1 MRPKTNKQTKPTSL
15 ALPRP
20 GNPLLDELTAQV
32 SIDQASRGSLG
43 GIHKTIVTDA
53 VLARKLCQGFGFE
66 DTQKSLSRF
75 KDYSLYTYISRELSA
90 RIVRF
95 FADWRRSFTT
105 RGIFNREREKN
116 ERRSSRNVTSP
127 SPARCLPRSVGRRRR
142 RRPSA
147 RP

>member
-53 VLARKLCQGFGFE
+53 VLAGKLCQGFGFE
-66 DTQKSLSRF
+66 NTQKSLSRF

-95 FADWRRSFTT
+95 FADWRRSFN
-105 RGIFNREREKN
+105 RGDMVAVAGIS
-116 ERRSSRNVTSP
+116 RSGLIVDLNLQCFV
-127 SPARCLPRSVGRRRR
+127 
-142 RRPSA
+142 
-147 RP
+147 